1 MEHHEY
7 ASLFPMLPDAELQAL
22 AEDIKANG
30 LQTPITTLDDKILDG
45 RNRHRA
51 CEIAGVFPNYQRFVG
66 KDPLAFVISHNL
78 HRRHLDESQR
88 AVIAKKLTNMKPGRP
103 SGENPPKGGVSTADA
118 AEMLNTSVRSVQR
131 AARVLENG
139 STDLQKAVEDG
150 DIPLTPAEVVSRLP
164 KEEQDALVEQGPDA
178 VKAKAK
184 EIREGKHSSP
194 PPGPPPTTKRVVVP
208 KIGIGMDRAERAIR
222 WLEEISDE
230 DPQRAEALTH
240 VIGWCQEQLNKTA

>member
-1 MEHHEY
+1 MKHHEF

-22 AEDIKANG
+22 AADIKENG
-30 LQTPITTLDDKILDG
+30 LQTPITTLDDQILDG

-51 CEIAGVFPNYQRFVG
+51 CEIAGVLPNFTRFVG

-88 AVIAKKLTNMKPGRP
+88 AVIAKKLTNMKSGRP
-103 SGENPPKGGVSTADA
+103 SSESPPKGGVSTADA

-139 STDLQKAVEDG
+139 SAELQKAVEDG

-184 EIREGKHSSP
+184 EMLNPVKP
-194 PPGPPPTTKRVVVP
+194 VPPPTTKRVVVP

-240 VIGWCQEQLNKTA
+240 VIGWCNEQLNQTP